1 MSFCTLAQSLR
12 GSLCAAS
19 LADAG
24 GLSCRCGR
32 AANKIPGSSGCNALG
47 GLCGAL
53 ALCVAV
59 PAGLALIGPC
69 VGGGLFVFEHLHRLL
84 PLLPDAVFD
93 VGFFLFA
100 AIVPGA
106 GACIALGVAALGVLA
121 FERLGLYVFRGG
133 AALCCKVIGRRCHSG
148 IAVRIGRYAAALG
161 TAG

>member
-1 MSFCTLAQSLR
+1 MR
-12 GSLCAAS
+12 GVSRG
-19 LADAG
+19 AG
-24 GLSCRCGR
+24 GVLPRGR
-32 AANKIPGSSGCNALG
+32 AANKIPGSSDSTLWA

-84 PLLPDAVFD
+84 PLLLDAVFD

-133 AALCCKVIGRRCHSG
+133 APCVVVLPFRLSRP
-148 IAVRIGRYAAALG
+148 LP
-161 TAG
+161 